1 MAISSSPT
9 AQEEEEEEE
18 EGAPG
23 GGGGRPSDACPP
35 LPRPPGLQQQTKKQL
50 QAATK
55 KHRSSQT
62 SDCKHITLGITPPNP
77 DAFVDQVLRGQPSG
91 ARAMTA
97 SFPKQLFCVTSFPK
111 TVTKTFVQLTR
122 SEHTHRARVQCA
134 TSWSM
139 RSWKKTTTGR
149 FILLDHGAQSPGPS
163 TGNGTATSFI
173 CFLLLCGWLF
183 GWLVAGCLGG
193 VGGSLGLARPSPHPP
208 APTRAVSGAQL
219 LDFGGKLPWECTTY
233 FCVF

>member
-1 MAISSSPT
+1 MRVPRCR
-9 AQEEEEEEE
+9 
-18 EGAPG
+18 
-23 GGGGRPSDACPP
+23 GRPACSSKQKNNY
-35 LPRPPGLQQQTKKQL
+35 RPPQKNTDPPRRQI
-50 QAATK
+50 AN
-55 KHRSSQT
+55 T
-62 SDCKHITLGITPPNP
+62 SLWASPPPNP

-208 APTRAVSGAQL
+208 THPPPPRPKDVENAPKGVKRRRKCAKMRRTCAKRRRICAKRRQNA
-219 LDFGGKLPWECTTY
+219 
-233 FCVF
+233 